1 MLDFRPGEKAEID
14 LGEIDLEEIHPGE
27 ILREDF
33 LMPMN
38 LTAYRL
44 SKSIGVPQTRI
55 AEILK
60 GERSITADTAHRL
73 ARFFGTSAQLWLGLQ
88 NHYDLEKAEA
98 QNRAAYEQIPAYAY

>member
-1 MLDFRPGEKAEID
+1 MQDFQQESPLD
-14 LGEIDLEEIHPGE
+14 LSEIHPGE

-33 LMPMN
+33 LVPMN
-38 LTAYRL
+38 LTAYKL
-44 SKSIGVPQTRI
+44 SKSIGVSQTRI

-88 NHYDLEKAEA
+88 NQYDLEKAEA
-98 QNRAAYEQIPAYAY
+98 QNRAAYEQIPTYA

>member
-1 MLDFRPGEKAEID
+1 MLESQSEID
-14 LGEIDLEEIHPGE
+14 LGEIHPGE

-33 LMPMN
+33 LVPMN

-55 AEILK
+55 GEILK

-73 ARFFGTSAQLWLGLQ
+73 ARFFGTSAQLWLDLQ
-88 NHYDLEKAEA
+88 NQYDLERAEA
-98 QNRAAYEQIPAYAY
+98 QNRAVYEQIPANA

>member
-1 MLDFRPGEKAEID
+1 MNLDID
-14 LGEIDLEEIHPGE
+14 LGEKIDLGEIHPGE

-33 LMPMN
+33 LVPMG

-73 ARFFGTSAQLWLGLQ
+73 SRFFGTSAQLWLNLQ
-88 NHYDLEKAEA
+88 NQYDLEKAET
-98 QNRAAYEQIPAYAY
+98 QNHIAYEQIPAYA

>member
-1 MLDFRPGEKAEID
+1 MQNLRQEETEID
-14 LGEIDLEEIHPGE
+14 LGDIRPGE
-27 ILREDF
+27 VLREDF
-33 LMPMN
+33 LVPMN

-73 ARFFGTSAQLWLGLQ
+73 ARFFGTSAQLWLNLQ
-88 NHYDLEKAEA
+88 NHYDLEKAAA
-98 QNRAAYEQIPAYAY
+98 QNRAEYERIPAYA

>member
-1 MLDFRPGEKAEID
+1 MQQLRQEQSEID
-14 LGEIDLEEIHPGE
+14 LGDIHPGE
-27 ILREDF
+27 VLREDF
-33 LMPMN
+33 LVPLD

-73 ARFFGTSAQLWLGLQ
+73 ARFFGTSAQLWLNLQ
-88 NHYDLEKAEA
+88 NHYDLEKAA
-98 QNRAAYEQIPAYAY
+98 VQNRAEYERIPAHA